1 MKYPKSFELL
11 VESLKKLPGV
21 GTKSA
26 ERMAYEIL
34 EMDVEDI
41 QQFVDSLIN
50 VKKNLQYCS
59 NCGLISELGKCE
71 ICQDQT
77 RDKSTVCVVQSS
89 KDAYALERAK
99 EYQGLYHVL
108 NGVISVTNGT
118 GPNDINLASLIK
130 RIESGNI
137 KEVIIATNPNV
148 EGETTALYISKLL
161 EKKAVSITRLAYGLP
176 VGGNLDY
183 ADDYTL
189 LKALQGRRKI

>member
-11 VESLKKLPGV
+11 VDSLKKLPGV

-41 QQFVDSLIN
+41 KQFIDSLTNI
-50 VKKNLQYCS
+50 KKNLTSCEV
-59 NCGLISELGKCE
+59 CGLISETKKCDV
-71 ICQDQT
+71 CQDNT
-77 RDKSTVCVVQSS
+77 RDQSIVCVVQSS
-89 KDAYALERAK
+89 KDAFALERAK
-99 EYQGLYHVL
+99 EFNGLYHVL

-118 GPNDINLASLIK
+118 GPNDINITALLK
-130 RIESGNI
+130 RIELGKIS
-137 KEVIIATNPNV
+137 EVIIATNPNV

-161 EKKAVSITRLAYGLP
+161 EKKNVSITRLAYGLP

>member
-1 MKYPKSFELL
+1 MKYPKSFEAL

-21 GTKSA
+21 GLKSA

-34 EMDVEDI
+34 EMDVEDV
-41 QQFVDSLIN
+41 QQFVDSLVN
-50 VKKNLQYCS
+50 AKKNLKECEV
-59 NCGLISELGKCE
+59 CGLISETHKCE
-71 ICQDQT
+71 ICTDSNRDQ
-77 RDKSTVCVVQSS
+77 SVICVVQSS

-99 EYQGLYHVL
+99 EYNGLYHVL

-118 GPNDINLASLIK
+118 GPNDINLAALLK
-130 RIESGNI
+130 RLDSKNL

-148 EGETTALYISKLL
+148 EGETTALYISKIL
-161 EKKAVSITRLAYGLP
+161 EKKNLTITRLAYGLP

>member
-1 MKYPKSFELL
+1 MKYPKSFEQL

-34 EMDVEDI
+34 EMEVEDV

-50 VKKNLQYCS
+50 VKKSLKNCEI
-59 NCGLISELGKCE
+59 CGLISEKNHCE
-71 ICQDQT
+71 ICQDST
-77 RDKSTVCVVQSS
+77 RDQTLICVVQSS

-99 EYQGLYHVL
+99 EYNGLYHVL

-130 RIESGNI
+130 RLDSTKL

-148 EGETTALYISKLL
+148 EGETTALYISKIL
-161 EKKAVSITRLAYGLP
+161 EKKPVTITRLAYGLP

>member
-34 EMDVEDI
+34 EMDVEDV

-50 VKKNLQYCS
+50 VKKNLQYCGT
-59 NCGLISELGKCE
+59 CGLISELGKCE
-71 ICQDQT
+71 ICQDLT

-130 RIESGNI
+130 RIESGSI

>member
-1 MKYPKSFELL
+1 MKYPKSFEML

-34 EMDVEDI
+34 EMDVEDV
-41 QQFVDSLIN
+41 QQFVDSLVN
-50 VKKNLQYCS
+50 VKKTLRNCDT
-59 NCGLISELGKCE
+59 CGLISETEKCE
-71 ICQDQT
+71 ICSDQT
-77 RDKSTVCVVQSS
+77 RDHSLMCVVQSS

-99 EYQGLYHVL
+99 EYNGLYHVL
-108 NGVISVTNGT
+108 NGVISVSNGT
-118 GPNDINLASLIK
+118 GPNDINLPSLLK
-130 RIESGNI
+130 RIDGLKI
-137 KEVIIATNPNV
+137 KELIIATNPNI

-161 EKKAVSITRLAYGLP
+161 EKKEINITRLAYGLP